1 MAIVDTAGTASTA
14 DTSDPTTPRTET
26 AVQAPPDGRFDD
38 FRPGDYD
45 PRLYRHRGLAESI
58 VGFDAVDA
66 TQIARFHE
74 QGFLAI
80 ERAFTP
86 REVRDALD
94 GMLDV
99 IDGKYPG
106 YRGLQFE

>member
-1 MAIVDTAGTASTA
+1 MAFVDTAGTAGTARTA
-14 DTSDPTTPRTET
+14 DTSDPTTPRTDT

-45 PRLYRHRGLAESI
+45 PRLYRQHGVAESI
-58 VGFDAVDA
+58 AGGFDAVDDA
-66 TQIARFHE
+66 QIARFHE

-80 ERAFTP
+80 ESAFSP
-86 REVRDALD
+86 QEVRDALD

-106 YRGLQFE
+106 YRG